1 MSFDN
6 SVWDRRGE
14 DSMSKNLFMLC
25 YGVFTLLGLG
35 VTAFSALLTQGWM
48 QYSEQAEQFVYV
60 GPIPLWPLIIGVLV
74 SGFAGVFIALS
85 SDIPLVSF
93 VGYMMIAAPFGL
105 IMGPTVAMYTSASVA
120 KVVFVT
126 VLLTAVLTVI
136 GACIPESLSSFGG
149 WLFAAL
155 TFVLLAQFGI
165 PLMGWLIPGFP
176 LEGALNLLD
185 WFAAA
190 LFSVY
195 IVYDV
200 NQALRVPATLDNA
213 IDCALALYLDII
225 NLFIRLLQI
234 MGSKNN
240 D

>member
-1 MSFDN
+1 
-6 SVWDRRGE
+6 
-14 DSMSKNLFMLC
+14 
-25 YGVFTLLGLG
+25 
-35 VTAFSALLTQGWM
+35 
-48 QYSEQAEQFVYV
+48 
-60 GPIPLWPLIIGVLV
+60 
-74 SGFAGVFIALS
+74 
-85 SDIPLVSF
+85 
-93 VGYMMIAAPFGL
+93 
-105 IMGPTVAMYTSASVA
+105 MYTAASVA

-176 LEGALNLLD
+176 LDGALTLLD
-185 WFAAA
+185 WIAAA
-190 LFSVY
+190 VFSIY

-200 NQALRVPATLDNA
+200 NQALRVPATVDNA

-234 MGSKNN
+234 MGESKNN
-240 D
+240 K